1 MACMAGLRVLGI
13 SALALIAL
21 VAVACGGGGTTETP
35 GERITDPARVPS
47 STPIQNPTLYKI
59 RGNEVT
65 LSGGESGAITPVAVE
80 TPTATDYIVQS
91 GDFCSTIA
99 SEHGISTEEL
109 QAANRNTNC
118 DALHVGDKMKSPAKV
133 VATPTRGG
141 SITGNPTVRPGTSGG
156 AGTYTVQAGDTC
168 GAIAAAKGV
177 TLEAFLAANSAINAT
192 CSNLDAG
199 QVVKI
204 P

>member
-1 MACMAGLRVLGI
+1 MNG
-13 SALALIAL
+13 
-21 VAVACGGGGTTETP
+21 
-35 GERITDPARVPS
+35 
-47 STPIQNPTLYKI
+47 
-59 RGNEVT
+59 
-65 LSGGESGAITPVAVE
+65 
-80 TPTATDYIVQS
+80 
-91 GDFCSTIA
+91 
-99 SEHGISTEEL
+99 
-109 QAANRNTNC
+109 
-118 DALHVGDKMKSPAKV
+118 PAKV

-141 SITGNPTVRPGTSGG
+141 SLTGNPTVRPGTSGG

-177 TLEAFLAANSAINAT
+177 TLEAFLAANSEINAT

>member
-1 MACMAGLRVLGI
+1 MGDFSRAGILG
-13 SALALIAL
+13 L
-21 VAVACGGGGTTETP
+21 VTFVVMLAVACGGGGTTETP
-35 GERITDPARVPS
+35 GERVTDPARVPS

-65 LSGGESGAITPVAVE
+65 LTGGGTSSITPVSVS
-80 TPTATDYIVQS
+80 TPPSSEYIIKA

-99 SEHGISTEEL
+99 AENGVTTAEL
-109 QAANRNTNC
+109 QAANRLINC
-118 DALHVGDKMKSPAKV
+118 DALRIGDKLKIPAKA

-141 SITGNPTVRPGTSGG
+141 SISGNPTVRPSTGG
-156 AGTYTVQAGDTC
+156 GGTYTVAVGDTC

-177 TLEAFLAANSAINAT
+177 TLEAFLAANNVINAE